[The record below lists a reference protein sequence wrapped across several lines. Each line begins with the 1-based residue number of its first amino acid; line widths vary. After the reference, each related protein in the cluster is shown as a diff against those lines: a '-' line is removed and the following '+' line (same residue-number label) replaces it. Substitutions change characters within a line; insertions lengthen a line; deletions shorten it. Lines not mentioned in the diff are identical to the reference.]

1 MGVTADE
8 LKRRLVHASGVVL
21 PAGYLL
27 TVITWEQLRLLFV
40 IGAIV
45 AIGLEMLRLFV
56 GLEWAIYQELTREY
70 ERDNLAGYAIYFV
83 SSAAVVLAFP
93 PRIALP
99 AVLMLM
105 IADPVS
111 GLLGSNELKDVKR
124 PFVIGT
130 TFLVSALIAIW
141 FVPPIPATMGALTAT
156 AADGAKPVIAGY
168 VIDDNLT
175 IPIGAA
181 VAIWIGLQF
190 APALPL

>member
-1 MGVTADE
+1 MGISTDE
-8 LKRRLVHASGVVL
+8 LKRRLVHASGIVL

-27 TVITWEQLRLLFV
+27 SVITWEQLRLLFAA
-40 IGAIV
+40 GAAI
-45 AIGLEMLRLFV
+45 AIGLEVLRLFV
-56 GLEWAIYQELTREY
+56 GLDWAIYQELTREY

-83 SSAAVVLAFP
+83 SSAVVVFWFP

-111 GLLGSNELKDVKR
+111 GLLSSDELRDVKR
-124 PFVIGT
+124 PLVIT
-130 TFLVSALIAIW
+130 MTFLVSALIAIW
-141 FVPPIPATMGALTAT
+141 FVPPIPAVLGAITAT

-181 VAIWIGLQF
+181 VAIWIGLRLL
-190 APALPL
+190 PALPV

>member
-27 TVITWEQLRLLFV
+27 AVITWEQLRILFV
-40 IGAIV
+40 VGAAI
-45 AIGLEMLRLFV
+45 AIGLEVLRLFV
-56 GLEWAIYQELTREY
+56 GLDWAIYEELTREY

-83 SSAAVVLAFP
+83 SSAAVVLLFS

-111 GLLGSNELKDVKR
+111 GLLSSDELRDVKR
-124 PFVIGT
+124 PFVIT
-130 TFLVSALIAIW
+130 MTFLVSALIAIW
-141 FVPPIPATMGALTAT
+141 FVPPLPAVLGAVTAT
-156 AADGAKPVIAGY
+156 AADGAKPVVAGY

-181 VAIWIGLQF
+181 VAIWIGIRYL
-190 APALPL
+190 PAVPV